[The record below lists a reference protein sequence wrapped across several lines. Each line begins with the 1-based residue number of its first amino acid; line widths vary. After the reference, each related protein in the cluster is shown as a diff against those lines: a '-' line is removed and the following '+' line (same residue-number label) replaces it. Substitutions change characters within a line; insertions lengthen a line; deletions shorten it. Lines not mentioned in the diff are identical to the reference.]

1 MTPVEAPAPAEG
13 RDAVGQEEPF
23 GQSPTQASMAEAAKE
38 KRRDRVNHQSRI
50 GLRRI
55 AAVAA
60 AAGLIAAACGSSA
73 SAAPPASAAAGASVA
88 PSIPPASFDPAQLT
102 AAKTFAATLG
112 NVGGSVNVLAVWGG
126 TEQAQFLGMLQP
138 FEDATGIKVN
148 YTGTRD
154 EPAVLT
160 AGIASG
166 QLPDVAGLPGPAQ
179 MIQYAAAGKLQDLS
193 KLIDV
198 AAYKSQT
205 PDPLVQLGTTNSEL
219 AGIFLDVSA
228 KGDIW
233 YDPAV
238 TGDLSTTPPATW
250 DAFTTLMTTLK
261 AKAATPWCFSVE
273 SGAASGWPATDVLE
287 SFILKSVGPDVYNSW
302 WAGKTKWSDPAIKAA
317 FQDLGTM
324 VTGSY
329 GGANRILTTNFAN
342 AGDPIFATPPN
353 CLFLH
358 QASFITGLGAF
369 KDKTAVTDYNF
380 FPFPAVNAQYA
391 GAVEGAGDL
400 FGAFSNTPQTAALMK
415 YLVSSQ
421 AQQLFVAGGEFL
433 SANKGVT
440 NYPSPI
446 NQRFGAILAGATSF
460 VFDASDQMPAAMQ
473 TEFYKQLLVFIQDP
487 TKLDSVLADLDSVQA
502 SSYTP

>member
-1 MTPVEAPAPAEG
+1 VTVKSRFGIG
-13 RDAVGQEEPF
+13 RAGVLLA
-23 GQSPTQASMAEAAKE
+23 T
-38 KRRDRVNHQSRI
+38 
-50 GLRRI
+50 
-55 AAVAA
+55 
-60 AAGLIAAACGSSA
+60 AGLVFAACGSGTATTAPVA
-73 SAAPPASAAAGASVA
+73 STAAGSSAAASPSV
-88 PSIPPASFDPAQLT
+88 PPASFDPAAIA
-102 AAKTFAATLG
+102 AAKTYAATLG
-112 NVGGSVNVLAVWGG
+112 SSIGGSVSVLAVWGG

-179 MIQYAAAGKLQDLS
+179 MVQYEQAGKLQDLS
-193 KLIDV
+193 KLLDV
-198 AAYKSQT
+198 PTYTSQT
-205 PDPLVQLGTTNSEL
+205 PDSLVKLGTTADGKLS
-219 AGIFLDVSA
+219 GVFLDVSA
-228 KGDIW
+228 KGQIW

-238 TGDLSTTPPATW
+238 TGDLSKTPPASW
-250 DAFTTLMTTLK
+250 DALTALATTDK
-261 AKAATPWCFSVE
+261 AKATAPWCFSVE
-273 SGAASGWPATDVLE
+273 SGPASGWPATDVLE
-287 SFILKSVGPDVYNSW
+287 SFVLKSAGPTVYNSW
-302 WAGKTKWSDPAIKAA
+302 WAGKTKWSDPAIKTA

-324 VTGSY
+324 VTGSF
-329 GGANRILTTNFAN
+329 GGSARILTTNFAN
-342 AGDPIFATPPN
+342 AGDPLFTSPPG

-369 KDKTAVTDYNF
+369 ANKTRLTDYNF
-380 FPFPAVNAQYA
+380 FPFPAIDPQYA

-421 AQQLFVAGGEFL
+421 AQTLFVAGGEFL

-440 NYPSPI
+440 NYPNSM
-446 NQRFGAILAGATSF
+446 NQGLGALLAGATSF

-473 TEFYKQLLVFIQDP
+473 TEFYKQLLVYIQTP
-487 TKLDSVLADLDSVQA
+487 AQLDAVLADLDSVQA

>member
-1 MTPVEAPAPAEG
+1 MI
-13 RDAVGQEEPF
+13 
-23 GQSPTQASMAEAAKE
+23 
-38 KRRDRVNHQSRI
+38 DRTATGMKRI
-50 GLRRI
+50 GVLL
-55 AAVAA
+55 AST
-60 AAGLIAAACGSSA
+60 GLIVAACGSSA
-73 SAAPPASAAAGASVA
+73 TTAPGSAAAGSAAAGSAAAGASVA
-88 PSIPPASFDPAQLT
+88 PSVPPASFDPAQVS
-102 AAKTFAATLG
+102 AAKTYAATLG
-112 NVGGSVNVLAVWGG
+112 NIGGSVSVLAVWGG
-126 TEQAQFLGMLQP
+126 PEEAQFLGMLQP

-193 KLIDV
+193 TMLDV
-198 AAYKSQT
+198 ASYKAQT
-205 PDPLVQLGTTNSEL
+205 PDALVQLGTTDGKL

-228 KGDIW
+228 KGQIW
-233 YDPAV
+233 YDPTV
-238 TGDLSTTPPATW
+238 VGDMSTTPPASW
-250 DAFTTLMTTLK
+250 DAFTAAMT
-261 AKAATPWCFSVE
+261 ADASKAATPWCFSVE
-273 SGAASGWPATDVLE
+273 SGAASGWPATDVVE
-287 SFILKSVGPDVYNSW
+287 SFVLKSAGPDVYNSW
-302 WAGKTKWSDPAIKAA
+302 WNGKTKWSDPAIKTA

-324 VTGSY
+324 VAGSY

-342 AGDPIFATPPN
+342 AGDPMFATPPN

-369 KDKTAVTDYNF
+369 MTKTALTDYNF
-380 FPFPAVNAQYA
+380 FPFPAVNAQYS

-400 FGAFSNTPQTAALMK
+400 FGAFSTTPQTAALMK

-421 AQQLFVAGGEFL
+421 AQQLFVSGGEFL
-433 SANKGVT
+433 SANKNVT

-446 NQRFGAILAGATSF
+446 NQRLGALLAGATSF

-473 TEFYKQLLVFIQDP
+473 TEFYKQLLVYIQDP
-487 TKLDSVLADLDSVQA
+487 TKLDSVLSDLDSVQA
-502 SSYTP
+502 SSYNQ